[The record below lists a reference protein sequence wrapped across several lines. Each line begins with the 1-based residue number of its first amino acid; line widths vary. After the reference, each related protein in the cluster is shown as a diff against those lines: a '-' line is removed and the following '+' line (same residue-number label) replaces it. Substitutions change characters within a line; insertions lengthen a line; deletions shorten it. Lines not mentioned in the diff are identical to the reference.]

1 MCLRSD
7 CGVCSDSSWQWN
19 KSSGVL
25 QLYRSSSTCVSRS
38 ESTRKFRILSNQWSW
53 CLCWNPFPFFPCGML
68 TLGWRF
74 LGFSGSEGGFD
85 DHCLLYADM
94 TGFELPK
101 KVNVSWQIHWNPHFN
116 YALIPEITIFSR
128 NPLRLGRFQQW
139 PWHRKRH
146 RFVRTGTF
154 PLVAAVYLGTS
165 GRFVFLFCDS
175 PFSMDRVSVVYRS
188 ELGDPYESPWK
199 YPMRSGCK
207 ITVTETSDP
216 SMGVERGSAEEVSV
230 WPRRGPPVH
239 WNHSRMHAC
248 YYWFRSFMITINSF
262 FFMIN
267 PDGFVALLGSI
278 TVSVITSGVHHP
290 SGTLAPSN
298 VSNANMEKTRD
309 KWQNGWLR
317 IGHLTITTVFQQPLC
332 GTNYGLFVHSFIY
345 LRRKSFVY

>member
-1 MCLRSD
+1 MTSEKTPARTDRYISFSC
-7 CGVCSDSSWQWN
+7 CSLSWYFW
-19 KSSGVL
+19 
-25 QLYRSSSTCVSRS
+25 
-38 ESTRKFRILSNQWSW
+38 
-53 CLCWNPFPFFPCGML
+53 
-68 TLGWRF
+68 
-74 LGFSGSEGGFD
+74 
-85 DHCLLYADM
+85 
-94 TGFELPK
+94 
-101 KVNVSWQIHWNPHFN
+101 
-116 YALIPEITIFSR
+116 EI
-128 NPLRLGRFQQW
+128 
-139 PWHRKRH
+139 
-146 RFVRTGTF
+146 
-154 PLVAAVYLGTS
+154 
-165 GRFVFLFCDS
+165 
-175 PFSMDRVSVVYRS
+175 RVSVLWFTVFYGS
-188 ELGDPYESPWK
+188 SFSCLQEWAEGSIWK
-199 YPMRSGCK
+199 PMKVSDESGCK

>member
-146 RFVRTGTF
+146 RLVRTGTF

-188 ELGDPYESPWK
+188 ELRGPYESPWK
-199 YPMRSGCK
+199 CPMRADARLLWQRHLIPAWELK
-207 ITVTETSDP
+207 
-216 SMGVERGSAEEVSV
+216 EE
-230 WPRRGPPVH
+230 
-239 WNHSRMHAC
+239 
-248 YYWFRSFMITINSF
+248 
-262 FFMIN
+262 
-267 PDGFVALLGSI
+267 
-278 TVSVITSGVHHP
+278 
-290 SGTLAPSN
+290 AP
-298 VSNANMEKTRD
+298 
-309 KWQNGWLR
+309 
-317 IGHLTITTVFQQPLC
+317 
-332 GTNYGLFVHSFIY
+332 
-345 LRRKSFVY
+345 RKSQCDLVAALQFIETILVCMLVTTDSGPSWSRSTASSSWLIPMVL